1 MCYDVII
8 RKEVVAVDEDLESMI
23 HVLNETL
30 QTLAEFIGVYIAYKA
45 YRNSKRDEKQ
55 ETRGDAENDGQPK
68 A

>member
-1 MCYDVII
+1 M
-8 RKEVVAVDEDLESMI
+8 DEDLESMI